1 VTDATGIEE
10 VKAVVVE
17 TLDLA
22 DRADTLGPATPL
34 VSAVPELDS
43 MAVVELLVALE
54 ERFGITIENEDV
66 IANAFETLENL
77 TALVDAKRL

>member
-1 VTDATGIEE
+1 VTEATGIEE

-17 TLDLA
+17 TLDLE

-34 VSAVPELDS
+34 VAAVPELDS

-66 IANAFETLENL
+66 IADAFETLENL
-77 TALVDAKRL
+77 TALVDAKRA

>member
-1 VTDATGIEE
+1 VTEATGIEE

-34 VSAVPELDS
+34 VAAVPELDS
-43 MAVVELLVALE
+43 MTVLELLVALE

-66 IANAFETLENL
+66 IADAFETLENL
-77 TALVDAKRL
+77 TALIHAKRP